1 MVEYIYKFNKNK
13 MTEHKMSIVETADA
27 VSVTLAFDFAD
38 EWDYKKGK
46 AHLIK
51 SHRETRKIVIT
62 RSEKYLRITEM
73 YKTEG
78 YHANCDT
85 LPWDDAIVA
94 HDDKSVYCI
103 AIDKKEQR
111 DAILKM
117 VKYFI
122 ERHGS
127 VLAGEELHV
136 DGESICGIRIST
148 RKTVYHE

>member
-1 MVEYIYKFNKNK
+1 MVEYNYKFKRA
-13 MTEHKMSIVETADA
+13 MTEHKMQIVETASA
-27 VSVTLAFDFAD
+27 VSVTLEFNFPD

-51 SHRETRKIVIT
+51 SHRETRAIVIT
-62 RSEKYLRITEM
+62 SSEKYLRIAEI

-78 YHANCDT
+78 YHAKCDT
-85 LPWDDAIVA
+85 LPWDDAIVT
-94 HDDKSVYCI
+94 HNDKSVYHI
-103 AIDKKEQR
+103 PIDGKDKNT
-111 DAILKM
+111 AILNM

-136 DGESICGIRIST
+136 DGDSICGIKIST
-148 RKTVYHE
+148 CKTICHE

>member
-1 MVEYIYKFNKNK
+1 
-13 MTEHKMSIVETADA
+13 MTEHKLSIVETANA
-27 VSVTLAFDFAD
+27 VSVTLAFNFAD

-51 SHRETRKIVIT
+51 SHRETRTIVIT
-62 RSEKYLRITEM
+62 SSEKYLRIAEL

-85 LPWDDAIVA
+85 LPWDDAIVT
-94 HDDKSVYCI
+94 HNDKSVYHI
-103 AIDKKEQR
+103 PIDGKDK
-111 DAILKM
+111 DTAVLDM

-127 VLAGEELHV
+127 TLAGEPLHV
-136 DGESICGIRIST
+136 DGESICGIKIST
-148 RKTVYHE
+148 CKTIYHE

>member
-1 MVEYIYKFNKNK
+1 MVEYIYKFKHN

-27 VSVTLAFDFAD
+27 VSVTLAFNFAD

-51 SHRETRKIVIT
+51 SHRETRTIVIT
-62 RSEKYLRITEM
+62 SSEKYLRIAEL

-85 LPWDDAIVA
+85 LPWDDAIVT
-94 HDDKSVYCI
+94 HNDKSVYHI
-103 AIDKKEQR
+103 PIDGKDKNT
-111 DAILKM
+111 AILDM

-127 VLAGEELHV
+127 VLAGEALHV
-136 DGESICGIRIST
+136 DGESICGIKIST
-148 RKTVYHE
+148 CKTIYHE